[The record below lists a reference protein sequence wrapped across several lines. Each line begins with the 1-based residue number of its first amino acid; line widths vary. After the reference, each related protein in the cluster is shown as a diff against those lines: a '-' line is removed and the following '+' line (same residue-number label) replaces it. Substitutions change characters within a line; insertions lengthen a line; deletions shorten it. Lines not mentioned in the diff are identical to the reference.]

1 MKRLLRLFTDA
12 GERSHRLATAG
23 AALVAGA
30 VVPLAFAPHGWWW
43 FALLGPAVLFRL
55 WLDCGP
61 RRAAWLG
68 WLFGVGMWGIGVYWI
83 YHSLHYFGAAIA
95 PLAAL
100 LTFAFALAMALTL
113 AALGAL
119 VARGSTRRR
128 GAAWLLVLAPVAW
141 VALEWVRS
149 WFLTGFPWLLLG
161 TSQIDTPLAGLA
173 PLIGVYGV
181 SLAVAL
187 SAGVIA
193 ALPRLRGAA
202 LWAAL
207 AAVALLWGGGWA
219 LDGRDWSRPDGQPLR
234 AGLVQGNVAQD
245 EKFDSVRGSLGL
257 YADMTREIA
266 ADVDLVIW
274 PETAIPTFWDRYDA
288 ELNAFAAQLDSTEVV
303 TGIFTRDLATGVYF
317 NSIRP
322 LGPRRDTY
330 SKQRLVPFGEYL
342 PLRDWLTFLER
353 VIQIPMSDLVPP
365 STPQGPIRAA
375 GVRIGAFVCYEAAYP
390 GVVRDLARDAGLLV
404 NVSNDAWFGDSAAP
418 AQHLE
423 IARLRALENGL
434 PMLRATNTGISAII
448 DHHGGVV
455 ARSPQF
461 EAATLVREVQPRT
474 GNTPYTRV
482 GDAPVLI
489 LLGLILAGWIL
500 RRRPAARAH

>member
-1 MKRLLRLFTDA
+1 MTRLFRLCTDA
-12 GERSHRLATAG
+12 GERGYRIATAA

-30 VVPLAFAPHGWWW
+30 VVPLAFAPYGWWW
-43 FALLGPAVLFRL
+43 FALLGLAVLFRL

-68 WLFGVGMWGIGVYWI
+68 WLFGVGMWGGGVYWI
-83 YHSLHYFGAAIA
+83 YHSLHYFGDAIA
-95 PLAAL
+95 PLAIL
-100 LTFAFALAMALTL
+100 LTIAFALAMALTL
-113 AALGAL
+113 AVLGAL
-119 VARGSTRRR
+119 VARGPTRQR
-128 GAAWLLVLAPVAW
+128 GVAWLLMLAPVAW

-149 WFLTGFPWLLLG
+149 WLFTGFPWLLLG

-173 PLIGVYGV
+173 PLFGVYGV
-181 SLAVAL
+181 GLAVAF
-187 SAGVIA
+187 SAGVMA
-193 ALPRLRGAA
+193 ALPRLRGAGLA
-202 LWAAL
+202 
-207 AAVALLWGGGWA
+207 AAVAGVVVIWGSGLL
-219 LDGRDWSRPDGQPLR
+219 LDGRDWNEAEGEPLR

-245 EKFDSVRGSLGL
+245 EKFDSVRRSVEL
-257 YADMTREIA
+257 YAGMTREIA
-266 ADVDLVIW
+266 ADTDLVIW
-274 PETAIPTFWDRYDA
+274 PETAVPTFWDRVEP
-288 ELNAFAAQLDSTEVV
+288 ELNELAVDLDDTDVV
-303 TGIFTRDLATGVYF
+303 TGIFTRDLATGHYF

-322 LGPRRDTY
+322 LGPERDVY

-342 PLRDWLTFLER
+342 PLRDWLTFLDR
-353 VIQIPMSDLVPP
+353 VIQIPMSDLVLPP
-365 STPQGPIRAA
+365 EPQGSIQAG

-390 GVVRDLARDAGLLV
+390 GVVRDLARESGLLV

-423 IARLRALENGL
+423 IARMRALENGL

-448 DHHGGVV
+448 DHHGAII

-474 GNTPYTRV
+474 GNTPYNRL

-489 LLGLILAGWIL
+489 LLGLVIAGWLL
-500 RRRPAARAH
+500 RRRLVRLAR